1 MFLSI
6 LRQFVVLILG
16 LAVFLNANADDSFF
30 DDDIVFDESDG
41 ELDEWSD
48 DSDIFGEETS
58 IKEKR
63 LSWLDLGVTQKWGF
77 NPASDY
83 STTKERTEITLG
95 TSGSVSDSGY
105 GEVELKATKFWP
117 SDSNYST
124 EKSDL
129 EVEKAFLQFS
139 FDDWSTKIGKYTI
152 GWGELEGGALDVVN
166 PSGGL
171 TDPSMIPQWFMSATR
186 YFDTSDLSFFYNSNP
201 EISKSKLL
209 VLKNDTYDEFG
220 VRYGM
225 SSEGSDMAFY
235 LGELIPNDAL
245 INLTDGL
252 VYATPY
258 QLIGFGM
265 NKAFNEYLL
274 KFDIAYKNNI
284 QQNRTGKFIKVDRLD
299 WDLAFDIQNDDRQ
312 WLISINSQY
321 LLDFADDYLTPTVL
335 GGAVNT
341 KRNNM
346 NYMASVSDKFGDS
359 DWTWGLSNVI
369 ASNND
374 LSLSSATLDW
384 DINDQWQA
392 SFSGTYIDAKD
403 NRAFAVLDD
412 YQRVN
417 LEIKYQY

>member
-1 MFLSI
+1 M
-6 LRQFVVLILG
+6 
-16 LAVFLNANADDSFF
+16 
-30 DDDIVFDESDG
+30 
-41 ELDEWSD
+41 
-48 DSDIFGEETS
+48 
-58 IKEKR
+58 
-63 LSWLDLGVTQKWGF
+63 SWLDLGVTQKWGF

-83 STTKERTEITLG
+83 STTKERTVLTIG
-95 TSGSVSDSGY
+95 TSGSVSDLGY
-105 GEVELKATKFWP
+105 GEVELKATKYWP

-171 TDPSMIPQWFMSATR
+171 TDPSMIPQWFLGATR
-186 YFDTSDLSFFYNSNP
+186 YFDHSDLSFFYNTNP
-201 EISKSKLL
+201 KVNKSKLL
-209 VLKNDTYDEFG
+209 ILKNDTYDEFG
-220 VRYGM
+220 MRYGI

-235 LGELIPNDAL
+235 LGQLVPNDAL
-245 INLTDGL
+245 INLTDGV

-258 QLIGFGM
+258 QLLGFGM
-265 NKAFNEYLL
+265 NKAFDDYLL
-274 KFDIAYKNNI
+274 KFDVAYKNNI
-284 QQNRTGKFIKVDRLD
+284 QHNRTGQFIKVDRLD
-299 WDLAFDIQNDDRQ
+299 WSLAFDVQNNDRQ

-321 LLDFADDYLTPTVL
+321 LMDYASDYLTPSIL
-335 GGAVNT
+335 GVGVSA

-346 NYMASVSDKFGDS
+346 SYMLSVSDKFGDS
-359 DWTWGLSNVI
+359 DWKWGLSNVI
-369 ASNND
+369 SSNND
-374 LSLSSATLDW
+374 LNLSSATLDW

-403 NRAFAVLDD
+403 DRAFATLDD

>member
-1 MFLSI
+1 MFFSI

-16 LAVFLNANADDSFF
+16 LAVFLNAYADDSFF

-48 DSDIFGEETS
+48 NSDIFGEENT
-58 IKEKR
+58 IEEKG

-83 STTKERTEITLG
+83 STLEERTEITLG

-105 GEVELKATKFWP
+105 GEVELEATKYWP

-124 EKSDL
+124 EKTDL

-235 LGELIPNDAL
+235 LGELVPNDAL

-252 VYATPY
+252 VYAMPY

-284 QQNRTGKFIKVDRLD
+284 QQNQTGKFIKVDRLD

-321 LLDFADDYLTPTVL
+321 LLDFADDYLTPTAV
-335 GGAVNT
+335 GGAVKA

-412 YQRVN
+412 YQRLN

>member
-1 MFLSI
+1 MFFSI

-16 LAVFLNANADDSFF
+16 LAVFLNAYADDSFF

-321 LLDFADDYLTPTVL
+321 LLDFADDYLTPTAL
-335 GGAVNT
+335 GGAVNA

>member
-1 MFLSI
+1 MLNSV
-6 LRQFVVLILG
+6 LRQLIFVIFG
-16 LAVFLNANADDSFF
+16 FTFLMNVNADASFF
-30 DDDIVFDESDG
+30 DDVIAFDESEGDF
-41 ELDEWSD
+41 DEWSD
-48 DSDIFGEETS
+48 DSDIFGEEAA
-58 IKEKR
+58 IEEKR
-63 LSWLDLGVTQKWGF
+63 LPWLDLGVTQKWGF

-83 STTKERTEITLG
+83 STTQERTEMNLG

-105 GEVELKATKFWP
+105 GEVELKATKYWP

-129 EVEKAFLQFS
+129 EVEQAFLQFS

-152 GWGELEGGALDVVN
+152 GWGELEGGAIDVVN

-171 TDPSMIPQWFMSATR
+171 TDPSMIPQWFLSATR
-186 YFDTSDLSFFYNSNP
+186 YFDHSDLSFFYNTNP
-201 EISKSKLL
+201 KVSKSSLL
-209 VLKNDTYDEFG
+209 ILKNGTYDEFG
-220 VRYGM
+220 MRYGI
-225 SSEGSDMAFY
+225 SSEGSDMALY
-235 LGELIPNDAL
+235 LGQLVPNDAL
-245 INLTDGL
+245 INLTDGM

-265 NKAFNEYLL
+265 NKAFDDFLL
-274 KFDIAYKNNI
+274 KFDIALKNNV
-284 QQNRTGKFIKVDRLD
+284 QHNRTGQFIKVDRLD

-321 LLDFADDYLTPTVL
+321 LLDYANDYLTPSIL
-335 GGAVNT
+335 GVGVST
-341 KRNNM
+341 KRNSM
-346 NYMASVSDKFGDS
+346 SYMASVSDKFGDS
-359 DWTWGLSNVI
+359 DWKWGLSNVI
-369 ASNND
+369 SSNND
-374 LSLSSATLDW
+374 LNLSSATLDW

-403 NRAFAVLDD
+403 NRAFAALDD

>member
-1 MFLSI
+1 MFNSF
-6 LRQFVVLILG
+6 LRQFIFVILG
-16 LAVFLNANADDSFF
+16 FVFLLNVNADDSFF
-30 DDDIVFDESDG
+30 DDDTVFDESEG
-41 ELDEWSD
+41 EFDEWSD
-48 DSDIFGEETS
+48 DSDVFGEDADIE
-58 IKEKR
+58 KKR

-83 STTKERTEITLG
+83 STTKERTEVTLG
-95 TSGSVSDSGY
+95 TSGSVSDYGY
-105 GEVELKATKFWP
+105 GEVELKAIQYWP
-117 SDSNYST
+117 SDSNHST
-124 EKSDL
+124 KKNDL

-139 FDDWSTKIGKYTI
+139 FEDWSTKIGKYTI

-171 TDPSMIPQWFMSATR
+171 TDPSMLPQWFLSATR
-186 YFDTSDLSFFYNSNP
+186 YFDNRDLSFFYNANP
-201 EISKSKLL
+201 KISKSKLL

-220 VRYGM
+220 MRYGI

-235 LGELIPNDAL
+235 LGQLVPNDAL

-258 QLIGFGM
+258 QLMGFGV
-265 NKAFNEYLL
+265 NKAFNDYLL

-284 QQNRTGKFIKVDRLD
+284 QQNRTGQFVKLDRID

-321 LLDFADDYLTPTVL
+321 LLDFADDYLTPSIL
-335 GGAVNT
+335 GDGVSS

-346 NYMASVSDKFGDS
+346 SYVASVSDKFGGS
-359 DWTWGLSNVI
+359 DWKWGLSNAI
-369 ASNND
+369 SSNND
-374 LSLSSATLDW
+374 LNLSSVTLDW
-384 DINDQWQA
+384 DINDLWQA

-403 NRAFAVLDD
+403 NRAFAALDD